1 VSQPG
6 QSRNARILELAVPIC
21 LIGIAAA
28 FLWDAR
34 TLAGAG
40 FDRLGPAPVPR
51 LICWCVIVLC
61 GVIIGQV
68 YLARR
73 TVEPSTGS
81 ADPDRDPAGT
91 GEEDVKP
98 QPLLA
103 LVMLGLTGAYVAVL
117 ATRISSFALATSVYL
132 LLTISVLNRCDRK
145 GLVFA
150 LVIAL
155 VMGFGCQY
163 LFTEVFVIDLP
174 TGGE

>member
-1 VSQPG
+1 MSQPG

-98 QPLLA
+98 HARRTRPGEERSVFGLSCVFRPPGFFLLLA
-103 LVMLGLTGAYVAVL
+103 
-117 ATRISSFALATSVYL
+117 
-132 LLTISVLNRCDRK
+132 
-145 GLVFA
+145 
-150 LVIAL
+150 
-155 VMGFGCQY
+155 
-163 LFTEVFVIDLP
+163 
-174 TGGE
+174 